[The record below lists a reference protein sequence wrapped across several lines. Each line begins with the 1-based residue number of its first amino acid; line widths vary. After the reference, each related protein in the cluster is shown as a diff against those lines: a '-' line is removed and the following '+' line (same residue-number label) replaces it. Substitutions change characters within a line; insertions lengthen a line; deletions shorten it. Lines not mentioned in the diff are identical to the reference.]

1 MAQLGSSIFHR
12 MLVPDPAQQSAPLCP
27 MSFDQFNV
35 TELGTLLD
43 GNAPCRLASL
53 LEDLFGVKP
62 LWWVFA
68 PSLGVSSNLEI
79 L

>member
-1 MAQLGSSIFHR
+1 
-12 MLVPDPAQQSAPLCP
+12 